1 MLIMDALPQRN
12 FRARLKGIV
21 AAALFPVLS
30 CLGLFAFTMPSHAT
44 EEPDFNI
51 IRELEKD
58 IELRQYAAY
67 LVAEVEVPG
76 PASEALLDQASATL
90 GGAGRPQVVLVVT
103 ARFQRL
109 SWKYRS
115 MVYALVLKHVGVLY
129 QTLYLVATDMGLA
142 PCAMGGGD
150 SDLFA
155 EASGLDPLI
164 EASVGEFALG
174 SREVELDV
182 D

>member
-1 MLIMDALPQRN
+1 VLLHALE
-12 FRARLKGIV
+12 RL
-21 AAALFPVLS
+21 AA
-30 CLGLFAFTMPSHAT
+30 
-44 EEPDFNI
+44 
-51 IRELEKD
+51 
-58 IELRQYAAY
+58 
-67 LVAEVEVPG
+67 PG

-90 GGAGRPQVVLVVT
+90 GGAGRPQVLLVVT

-129 QTLYLVATDMGLA
+129 QTLYLIATDMGLA

-155 EASGLDPLI
+155 EVSGLDPLV

-174 SREVELDV
+174 SREVEPDV
-182 D
+182 G